1 MRRIE
6 RLINLI
12 AALLEA
18 PQPIPVDE
26 IRTKIAG
33 YEQNEFEAFRR
44 AFERDKESLRAMGI
58 PIELVRD
65 SLTDQAE
72 GYIIRKE
79 SYYLPQLD
87 LEPDELAALRLAADA
102 VLGAGDEAT
111 SGLLKLSVDQPL
123 DPLAG
128 PKIVWGADIAAEQ
141 PLVPELYAALLVRH
155 PVSFGYEPGA
165 TAGTGAD
172 NRPGGPSRRDA
183 RMGKRRL
190 EPYALLHRRG
200 QWYVV
205 GRDLDRDALRSFKLS
220 RMQGPIEVLDGT
232 YEIPP
237 SFDAA
242 AQLGD
247 EAWERGPDQPV
258 AVTVRF
264 AASLRWWAEQ
274 NMPDWPTVPGPDGT
288 LDVQLRV
295 GRVEAL
301 VSWLIERGSEVE
313 IVAPESARVALL
325 DHLRPFLE
333 ETTS

>member
-18 PQPIPVDE
+18 PRPIPVDE

-33 YEQNEFEAFRR
+33 YEQEEFEAFRR

-65 SLTDQAE
+65 PLTDQAE

-102 VLGAGDEAT
+102 VLGAGEEAAA
-111 SGLLKLSVDQPL
+111 GLLKLSVDQPL

-128 PKIVWGADIAAEQ
+128 PKIVWGADVAAEQ
-141 PLVPELYAALLVRH
+141 PLVPELYGALLLRR
-155 PVSFGYEPGA
+155 PISFAYA
-165 TAGTGAD
+165 TAAGETSE
-172 NRPGGPSRRDA
+172 R
-183 RMGKRRL
+183 RRL

-200 QWYVV
+200 QWYVT
-205 GRDLDRDALRSFKLS
+205 GRDLDRDATRSFKLS
-220 RMQGPIEVLDGT
+220 RIEGHVEVLEGSYD
-232 YEIPP
+232 IPRG
-237 SFDAA
+237 FDAGV
-242 AQLGD
+242 QLGD

-264 AASLRWWAEQ
+264 GPTLRWWAEQ
-274 NMPDWPTVPGPDGT
+274 NLADWPSGEGPDGS
-288 LDVQLRV
+288 LDVQLQV
-295 GRVEAL
+295 GRIEAL
-301 VSWLIERGSEVE
+301 LSWIIERGTDVE
-313 IVAPESARVALL
+313 IISPDGARAALVE
-325 DHLRPFLE
+325 HLRPFLE
-333 ETTS
+333 PA

>member
-18 PQPIPVDE
+18 PRPIPVDE

-33 YEQNEFEAFRR
+33 YEQDEFEAFRR

-65 SLTDQAE
+65 PLTDQAE

-87 LEPDELAALRLAADA
+87 LDPDELAALRLAADA
-102 VLGAGDEAT
+102 VLGAGEEAA
-111 SGLLKLSVDQPL
+111 SGLLKLSFDQPL

-128 PKIVWGADIAAEQ
+128 PKIVWGADVAAEQ
-141 PLVPELYAALLVRH
+141 PLVPELYAALSARRPVRF
-155 PVSFGYEPGA
+155 PYRAAAGGDAEP
-165 TAGTGAD
+165 
-172 NRPGGPSRRDA
+172 
-183 RMGKRRL
+183 RRL
-190 EPYALLHRRG
+190 EPYALLNRRG
-200 QWYVV
+200 QWYVS
-205 GRDLDRDALRSFKLS
+205 GRDVDRDAVRSFKLA
-220 RMQGPIEVLDGT
+220 RMGT
-232 YEIPP
+232 PLEILEGSYEIPA
-237 SFDAA
+237 SFDAGE
-242 AQLGD
+242 QLGD
-247 EAWERGPDQPV
+247 EAWERGPDQPA

-264 AASLRWWAEQ
+264 APSLRWWAEQ
-274 NMPDWPTVPGPDGT
+274 NLAEWPSGEGPGGS

-301 VSWLIERGSEVE
+301 VAWVIERGSDVE
-313 IVAPESARVALL
+313 IVAPEGARVALL
-325 DHLRPFLE
+325 EHLRPFLDE
-333 ETTS
+333 DVA

>member
-18 PQPIPVDE
+18 PRPIPVDE

-33 YEQNEFEAFRR
+33 YDQDEFESFRR
-44 AFERDKESLRAMGI
+44 AFERDKEALRAMGI
-58 PIELVRD
+58 PIEVVKD
-65 SLTDQAE
+65 ALTDQAE

-123 DPLAG
+123 DPLSG
-128 PKIVWGADIAAEQ
+128 PKVVWGADIAAEQ
-141 PLVPELYAALLVRH
+141 PLVPELYAALLVRT
-155 PVSFGYEPGA
+155 PVSFGYEA
-165 TAGTGAD
+165 AAAED
-172 NRPGGPSRRDA
+172 VER
-183 RMGKRRL
+183 RRL

-200 QWYVV
+200 QWYAV

-220 RMQGPIEVLDGT
+220 RMRDPVEPMEGT
-232 YEIPP
+232 YEIPD

-242 AQLGD
+242 AHLGE
-247 EAWERGPDQPV
+247 EAWERGPDGPIP
-258 AVTVRF
+258 VTVRF
-264 AASLRWWAEQ
+264 LEPLRWWAEQ
-274 NMPDWPTVPGPDGT
+274 NLSDWPATPGPDGA

-295 GRVEAL
+295 GRIEAL
-301 VSWLIERGSEVE
+301 LSWIIERGSDVE
-313 IVAPESARVALL
+313 IVAPDAARAALL
-325 DHLRPFLE
+325 EHLHPFLDDAR
-333 ETTS
+333 T

>member
-18 PQPIPVDE
+18 PRPIPVDE

-33 YEQNEFEAFRR
+33 YEQGEDEFEAFRR

-65 SLTDQAE
+65 PLTDQAE

-102 VLGAGDEAT
+102 VLGAGEEAS

-128 PKIVWGADIAAEQ
+128 PKVVWGADVAAEQ
-141 PLVPELYAALLVRH
+141 PLVPELYESLSTRRAVA
-155 PVSFGYEPGA
+155 FGYS
-165 TAGTGAD
+165 TAGNSDGD
-172 NRPGGPSRRDA
+172 R
-183 RMGKRRL
+183 RRL
-190 EPYALLHRRG
+190 EPYALLNRRG
-200 QWYVV
+200 QWYVT
-205 GRDLDRDALRSFKLS
+205 GRDLDRDAVRSFKLS
-220 RMQGPIEVLDGT
+220 RMSGPLERLEGT
-232 YEIPP
+232 YEIPD
-237 SFDAA
+237 SFDAG

-247 EAWERGPDQPV
+247 EAWERGPDQPT

-264 AASLRWWAEQ
+264 APSLRWWAEQ
-274 NMPDWPTVPGPDGT
+274 NLSEWPVGEGPDGT
-288 LDVQLRV
+288 LDVQLQV
-295 GRVEAL
+295 GRIEAL
-301 VSWLIERGSEVE
+301 VAWLIERGSDVE
-313 IVAPESARVALL
+313 IVAPEEARTALL
-325 DHLRPFLE
+325 DHLRPFVDE
-333 ETTS
+333 PAR

>member
-18 PQPIPVDE
+18 PRPIPVDE

-33 YEQNEFEAFRR
+33 YEQDEFEAFRR
-44 AFERDKESLRAMGI
+44 AFERDKEALRGMGI

-65 SLTDQAE
+65 PLTDQAE

-102 VLGAGDEAT
+102 VLGAGEEAN
-111 SGLLKLSVDQPL
+111 SGLLKLSLDQPL

-128 PKIVWGADIAAEQ
+128 PKIVWGADVAAEQ
-141 PLVPELYAALLVRH
+141 PLLADLYAALSNRR
-155 PVSFGYEPGA
+155 PVSFHYA
-165 TAGTGAD
+165 TAA
-172 NRPGGPSRRDA
+172 GGEGERR
-183 RMGKRRL
+183 RV
-190 EPYALLHRRG
+190 EPFALLNRRG
-200 QWYVV
+200 QWYVT

-220 RMQGPIEVLDGT
+220 RMSGPVEQLEGT

-237 SFDAA
+237 SFDAE

-247 EAWERGPDQPV
+247 EAWERGPDQPA

-264 AASLRWWAEQ
+264 GPSLRWWAEQ
-274 NMPDWPTVPGPDGT
+274 NLSEWPAGEGPDGS
-288 LDVQLRV
+288 LDVQLQV
-295 GRVEAL
+295 GRIEAL
-301 VSWLIERGSEVE
+301 VAWVIERGSDVE
-313 IVAPESARVALL
+313 IVAPESARAALL
-325 DHLRPFLE
+325 NHLRPFLE
-333 ETTS
+333 ARVT

>member
-18 PQPIPVDE
+18 PRPIPVDE

-33 YEQNEFEAFRR
+33 YDQEEFEAFRR

-65 SLTDQAE
+65 PLTDQAE

-102 VLGAGDEAT
+102 VLGAGDEAA

-141 PLVPELYAALLVRH
+141 PLVPELYAALLVRR
-155 PVSFGYEPGA
+155 PVAFGYEAVAGEGA
-165 TAGTGAD
+165 A
-172 NRPGGPSRRDA
+172 RR
-183 RMGKRRL
+183 KL

-205 GRDLDRDALRSFKLS
+205 GRDLDREALRSFKLS
-220 RMQGPIEVLDGT
+220 RMRGPVETLDGS
-232 YEIPP
+232 YEIPA

-247 EAWERGPDQPV
+247 EAWERGPDQPA

-264 AASLRWWAEQ
+264 SPALRWWAEQ
-274 NMPDWPTVPGPDGT
+274 NLSDWPASAGPDGT
-288 LDVQLRV
+288 LDVQLEV

-301 VSWLIERGSEVE
+301 VSWIIERGSDVE
-313 IVAPESARVALL
+313 IVAPESARAALL
-325 DHLRPFLE
+325 EHLRPFLGERPVAE
-333 ETTS
+333 EVL

>member
-18 PQPIPVDE
+18 PRPIPVDE

-33 YEQNEFEAFRR
+33 YEQEEFDAFRR

-65 SLTDQAE
+65 PLTDQAE

-102 VLGAGDEAT
+102 VLGAGEEAT

-128 PKIVWGADIAAEQ
+128 PKVVWGADVAAEQ
-141 PLVPELYAALLVRH
+141 PLVPELYESLSNRR
-155 PVSFGYEPGA
+155 PVAFGYS
-165 TAGTGAD
+165 TASDGDGD
-172 NRPGGPSRRDA
+172 R
-183 RMGKRRL
+183 RRL

-200 QWYVV
+200 QWYVT
-205 GRDLDRDALRSFKLS
+205 GRDLDRDAVRSFKLS
-220 RMQGPIEVLDGT
+220 RMSGPVERLEGT
-232 YEIPP
+232 YEIPG
-237 SFDAA
+237 SFDAG

-247 EAWERGPDQPV
+247 EAWERGPDQPT

-264 AASLRWWAEQ
+264 ASSLRWWAEQ
-274 NMPDWPTVPGPDGT
+274 NLSEWPAGEGPDGT
-288 LDVQLRV
+288 LDVQLQV
-295 GRVEAL
+295 GRIEAL
-301 VSWLIERGSEVE
+301 VAWLIERGSDVE
-313 IVAPESARVALL
+313 IVAPEEARAALL
-325 DHLRPFLE
+325 EHLRPFIDE
-333 ETTS
+333 PAR

>member
-33 YEQNEFEAFRR
+33 YEQDEFDAFRR
-44 AFERDKESLRAMGI
+44 AFERDKEALRAMGI

-65 SLTDQAE
+65 VLTDQAE

-87 LEPDELAALRLAADA
+87 LEADEVAALRLAADA
-102 VLGAGDEAT
+102 VLGAGDEAA

-123 DPLAG
+123 DPLGG
-128 PKIVWGADIAAEQ
+128 PKIVWGADVAAEQ

-155 PVSFGYEPGA
+155 PVSFEYEGGA
-165 TAGTGAD
+165 T
-172 NRPGGPSRRDA
+172 
-183 RMGKRRL
+183 RRL
-190 EPYALLHRRG
+190 ETYALLHRRG

-220 RMQGPIEVLDGT
+220 RIVGAIEVLDGT
-232 YEIPP
+232 YEIPG

-247 EAWERGPDQPV
+247 EAWERGPDQAV

-264 AASLRWWAEQ
+264 PPSLTWWTEQ
-274 NMPDWPTVPGPDGT
+274 NMSEWPSTPRPDGAR
-288 LDVQLRV
+288 DVQLQV
-295 GRVEAL
+295 GRIEAL
-301 VSWLIERGSEVE
+301 VAWIIERGSDVE
-313 IVAPESARVALL
+313 IVAPQEARTALVE
-325 DHLRPFLE
+325 HLRPFLE
-333 ETTS
+333 EHAR

>member
-18 PQPIPVDE
+18 PRPIPVDE

-33 YEQNEFEAFRR
+33 YEQEEFEAFRR

-65 SLTDQAE
+65 PLTDQAE

-102 VLGAGDEAT
+102 VLGAGDEAA

-141 PLVPELYAALLVRH
+141 PLVPELYAALLIRQ
-155 PVSFGYEPGA
+155 PVAFGYETAAGDAGA
-165 TAGTGAD
+165 
-172 NRPGGPSRRDA
+172 RRQ
-183 RMGKRRL
+183 L

-205 GRDLDRDALRSFKLS
+205 GRDLDRNALRSFKLS
-220 RMQGPIEVLDGT
+220 RIQGSVEPLDGS
-232 YEIPP
+232 YEIPK

-264 AASLRWWAEQ
+264 SPALRWWAEQ
-274 NMPDWPTVPGPDGT
+274 NLSEWPFSAGPAGS
-288 LDVQLRV
+288 LDVQLQV
-295 GRVEAL
+295 GRIEAL
-301 VSWLIERGSEVE
+301 VSWIIERGSDVE
-313 IVAPESARVALL
+313 IVAPEGARAALL
-325 DHLRPFLE
+325 EHLRPFLE
-333 ETTS
+333 EKAAR

>member
-18 PQPIPVDE
+18 PRPIPVDE
-26 IRTKIAG
+26 IRTRIAG
-33 YEQNEFEAFRR
+33 YEQGEDEFEAFRR

-65 SLTDQAE
+65 TLTDQAE

-102 VLGAGDEAT
+102 VLGAGEEAT

-128 PKIVWGADIAAEQ
+128 PKIVWGADVAAEQ
-141 PLVPELYAALLVRH
+141 PLVPELYASL
-155 PVSFGYEPGA
+155 S
-165 TAGTGAD
+165 
-172 NRPGGPSRRDA
+172 SRRPVA
-183 RMGKRRL
+183 FHYSTSGGEEGERRRL

-200 QWYVV
+200 QWYVT

-220 RMQGPIEVLDGT
+220 RMSGPLEPLEGT
-232 YEIPP
+232 YEIPS
-237 SFDAA
+237 SFDAD

-247 EAWERGPDQPV
+247 EAWERGPDQPS

-264 AASLRWWAEQ
+264 APPLRWWAEQ
-274 NMPDWPTVPGPDGT
+274 NLSEWPAGEGPDGS
-288 LDVQLRV
+288 LDVQLQV

-301 VSWLIERGSEVE
+301 VAWLIERGSDVE
-313 IVAPESARVALL
+313 IVAPEGARAALL
-325 DHLRPFLE
+325 DHLSPFVE
-333 ETTS
+333 EPVR

>member
-18 PQPIPVDE
+18 PRPIPVDE

-33 YEQNEFEAFRR
+33 YEQDEFETFRR
-44 AFERDKESLRAMGI
+44 AFERDKEALRAMGI

-65 SLTDQAE
+65 PLTDQAE

-102 VLGAGDEAT
+102 VLGAGEEAS

-128 PKIVWGADIAAEQ
+128 PKIVWGADVAAEQ
-141 PLVPELYAALLVRH
+141 PLVPELYAALSNRR
-155 PVSFGYEPGA
+155 PVAFGYA
-165 TAGTGAD
+165 TAA
-172 NRPGGPSRRDA
+172 GGEAERRQ
-183 RMGKRRL
+183 L
-190 EPYALLHRRG
+190 EPYSLLHRRG
-200 QWYVV
+200 QWYVT

-220 RMQGPIEVLDGT
+220 RMSAPVEQLEGS
-232 YEIPP
+232 YEIPS
-237 SFDAA
+237 SFDAG

-264 AASLRWWAEQ
+264 APSLRWWAEQ
-274 NMPDWPTVPGPDGT
+274 NLPEWPAGEGPSGS
-288 LDVQLRV
+288 LDVQLQV

-301 VSWLIERGSEVE
+301 VAWVIERGSDVE
-313 IVAPESARVALL
+313 IVAPEGARAALL

-333 ETTS
+333 ATVA

>member
-18 PQPIPVDE
+18 PRPIPVDE

-33 YEQNEFEAFRR
+33 YEQEEFEAFRR
-44 AFERDKESLRAMGI
+44 AFERDKESLRSMGI

-65 SLTDQAE
+65 PLTDQAE

-102 VLGAGDEAT
+102 VLGAGEEAA

-128 PKIVWGADIAAEQ
+128 PRIVWGADVAAEQ
-141 PLVPELYAALLVRH
+141 PLVAELYAALSSRR
-155 PVSFGYEPGA
+155 PVAFGYA
-165 TAGTGAD
+165 TAAEVAPD
-172 NRPGGPSRRDA
+172 R
-183 RMGKRRL
+183 RRL
-190 EPYALLHRRG
+190 EPYALVHRRG
-200 QWYVV
+200 QWYVT

-220 RMQGPIEVLDGT
+220 RMSGPLESLEGS
-232 YEIPP
+232 YEIPAT
-237 SFDAA
+237 FDAEE
-242 AQLGD
+242 QLGD
-247 EAWERGPDQPV
+247 EAWERGPDQAA

-264 AASLRWWAEQ
+264 SPALRWWAEQ
-274 NMPDWPTVPGPDGT
+274 NLAQWPWGEGPDGS
-288 LDVQLRV
+288 LDVQLQV

-301 VSWLIERGSEVE
+301 VAWIIERGSDVE
-313 IVAPESARVALL
+313 IIAPEGARAALL
-325 DHLRPFLE
+325 EHLAPYLE
-333 ETTS
+333 ERVR

>member
-18 PQPIPVDE
+18 PRPIPVDE
-26 IRTKIAG
+26 IRERIAG
-33 YEQNEFEAFRR
+33 YEQEEFEAFRR
-44 AFERDKESLRAMGI
+44 AFERDKEALRAMGI

-65 SLTDQAE
+65 PLTEQAE

-102 VLGAGDEAT
+102 VLGAGEEAS

-128 PKIVWGADIAAEQ
+128 PKIVWGADVAAEQ
-141 PLVPELYAALLVRH
+141 PLVPELYAALTGRR
-155 PVSFGYEPGA
+155 PVAFGYA
-165 TAGTGAD
+165 TAAD
-172 NRPGGPSRRDA
+172 ASREQ
-183 RMGKRRL
+183 RRL

-200 QWYVV
+200 QWYVT
-205 GRDLDRDALRSFKLS
+205 GRDLERDAVRSFKLS
-220 RMQGPIEVLDGT
+220 RISGPLRPLDGT
-232 YEIPP
+232 YEIPA
-237 SFDAA
+237 SFDAD

-247 EAWERGPDQPV
+247 EAWERGPDEPV

-264 AASLRWWAEQ
+264 APTLRWWAEQ
-274 NMPDWPTVPGPDGT
+274 NLLDWPSEEGPAGA
-288 LDVQLRV
+288 LDVRLQV
-295 GRVEAL
+295 GRVDAL
-301 VSWLIERGSEVE
+301 VSWVLERGSDVE
-313 IVAPESARVALL
+313 IVSPEDARAALL
-325 DHLRPFLE
+325 EHLRPFVGE
-333 ETTS
+333 HAG